1 MVTHWDDIEPRVV
14 DVGDLRARWRDLGRA
29 AGSRRLGM
37 RRCDIAPGG
46 RSTPAHVHADEEEI
60 FFVLRGE
67 GLSWQDGKGHPVRP
81 GDAIVH
87 RTNEEAHTLLAG
99 TDGLDVLIFGERA
112 ASNLAWLPRAGVMWA
127 GPRWL
132 PDGAHPYA
140 REAAAGALEWPAP
153 EAERPETI
161 VALDDVEARDW
172 GQGDV
177 AAIRR
182 DLGRT
187 AGSVATGLK
196 HVTVAPGALGTPPHC
211 HTAEEELFVVLDGS
225 GELLLGDAAPAP
237 VRPGCAVARP
247 AGTGVAHAFR
257 AGPDGLV
264 LLAYGQRDPSDIC
277 FYPRSGKVAIR
288 GLNTVFRVQRVDYW
302 DGEA

>member
-153 EAERPETI
+153 EAERP
-161 VALDDVEARDW
+161 
-172 GQGDV
+172 
-177 AAIRR
+177 
-182 DLGRT
+182 
-187 AGSVATGLK
+187 
-196 HVTVAPGALGTPPHC
+196 
-211 HTAEEELFVVLDGS
+211 
-225 GELLLGDAAPAP
+225 
-237 VRPGCAVARP
+237 GCAVARP
-247 AGTGVAHAFR
+247 AGTAVAHAFR